1 MTFSEQL
8 GEFHFYPPAA
18 IRLIKCVV
26 YNTLT
31 LRHFVKPLL
40 RPGQQI
46 LSGEVEYVDGM
57 NAIDWDDNLKT
68 TFQKMLDNATQNVLC
83 GVDFVS

>member
-8 GEFHFYPPAA
+8 SEFHFYPPTA
-18 IRLIKCVV
+18 IKQSKCVV
-26 YNTLT
+26 T
-31 LRHFVKPLL
+31 LRHFVKLLL

-68 TFQKMLDNATQNVLC
+68 TFQKTLDNATQDVLC